1 MSRFNEGYL
10 GSSIMFT
17 IECLHPD
24 GWRKQGQSTLEYWAN
39 QEARVRCCSDGRHY
53 RVIEEA
59 TGAVMSWVDSSCCQQ
74 AAARLVC
81 GADQGCSQVS
91 PH

>member
-1 MSRFNEGYL
+1 MSRFNEEYL

-39 QEARVRCCSDGRHY
+39 QEAQVRCCSDGRHY

-81 GADQGCSQVS
+81 VADQHCSQVS